1 MVEPVV
7 WYSDITKELYTSE
20 EHARQ
25 EDSLLDSKNVM
36 TKLHESYQTSAIK
49 SSNLGKSI
57 VVSVRK
63 IQRNKS

>member
-1 MVEPVV
+1 MVIPII

-20 EHARQ
+20 EQARQ
-25 EDSLLDSKNVM
+25 EDFKNVM